1 MLQMDV
7 FIHEAKDPG
16 IFFCSPKDKV
26 NKTRCSGFYV
36 SEDPNPRSRGAEY
49 SNVMQ
54 PESTL
59 SL

>member
-1 MLQMDV
+1 MDV